1 MKQIVQLLKTG
12 ETILEEI
19 PAPRLVPGNILI
31 QTSRSLVSAG
41 TEKMLVEFSKANLIE
56 KSRQQPERVKQV
68 FDKIKSDGLIPTL
81 EAVFSK
87 LDQPLPM
94 GYCNVGKIID
104 IGQDVT
110 EFKIGD
116 RVVSNGAH
124 AEVVSIP
131 KNLVA
136 AIPDKVTDDEATFTI
151 IGSIGLQ
158 GVRLINPTLGETIVV
173 FGLGLIGLIT
183 CQILKANGC
192 RVIGLDIDQKKCEIA
207 KKWGIHSIN
216 VVKNDSVNAVKDYTR
231 KIGVDGVIITASS
244 KADKIVSQA
253 ASMCRKKGRIVLV
266 GVVGLNFNRADFYEK
281 ELSFQVSC
289 SYGPGRYDNNYEKKG
304 VDYPLPYVRWTEKRN
319 FETVLELIKNGLL
332 DVKDLISEKV
342 ALKQYLKI
350 YNNISSNESIA
361 SILTYN
367 DEKMSEILSD
377 TIFIEQRTI
386 EKQKGTVAIIG
397 AGNFTKSTVLPIL
410 KNLKTKVKYIVSNS
424 GLNGTQLA
432 KKYGISASTTNYH
445 KTLDDR
451 DVDTVIITTR
461 HNTHSKIVIDSLKKG
476 KNVLVEKPLSIKG
489 EELNQIIDLLLN
501 QKPKHLLVG
510 FNRRFSAH
518 SRSIKNALGE
528 AGPVNIIANMNA
540 GEIPLD
546 HWVNDFEEGGGRI
559 IGEACHLIDLCV
571 FLTGSLVNS
580 VCFNAF
586 GNKPA
591 LNVDS
596 GSILLKFQNG
606 SNASINYFA
615 NGARNYSKERIEVY
629 SQKKTWVIDNF
640 RTTTG
645 FGDANF
651 KNLKTKQDKGHRNQL
666 KLFLNQIRSGGPPL
680 IKFKEIVNVTKT
692 SIGAIESL
700 KETKWVKIN

>member
-12 ETILEEI
+12 KAKSETILEEV
-19 PAPRLVPGNILI
+19 PTPRLSAGNILI

-68 FDKIKSDGLIPTL
+68 LDKIKSDGLIPTL

-104 IGQDVT
+104 IGENVT

-131 KNLVA
+131 QNLVA
-136 AIPDKVTDDEATFTI
+136 IIPEEVNDDEATFTI

-207 KKWGIHSIN
+207 KKWGVNSIN

-231 KIGVDGVIITASS
+231 KIGADGVIITASS
-244 KADKIVSQA
+244 KSDKIVSQA

-289 SYGPGRYDNNYEKKG
+289 SYGPGRYDNHYEKKG

-350 YNNISSNESIA
+350 YKNISSKQSIA

-367 DEKMSEILSD
+367 DDKMSEILND
-377 TIFIEQRTI
+377 TIFLEQRTI

-410 KNLKTKVKYIVSNS
+410 KKLQTNVKYIVSNN

-445 KTLDDR
+445 KTLDDH

-476 KNVLVEKPLSIKG
+476 KNVLVEKPLSINN

-501 QKPKHLLVG
+501 QKSKHLLVG

-518 SRSIKNALGE
+518 SASIKNALG
-528 AGPVNIIANMNA
+528 
-540 GEIPLD
+540 
-546 HWVNDFEEGGGRI
+546 
-559 IGEACHLIDLCV
+559 
-571 FLTGSLVNS
+571 
-580 VCFNAF
+580 
-586 GNKPA
+586 
-591 LNVDS
+591 DS
-596 GSILLKFQNG
+596 G
-606 SNASINYFA
+606 
-615 NGARNYSKERIEVY
+615 
-629 SQKKTWVIDNF
+629 
-640 RTTTG
+640 
-645 FGDANF
+645 
-651 KNLKTKQDKGHRNQL
+651 
-666 KLFLNQIRSGGPPL
+666 PL
-680 IKFKEIVNVTKT
+680 I
-692 SIGAIESL
+692 SL
-700 KETKWVKIN
+700 LI